1 MALLTLFSLALSPLL
16 AAAAPG
22 SAIHLRG
29 QDDLRDVYDYIIV
42 GAGTAGLTIGDR
54 LSESG
59 KYSVL
64 AIEYG
69 FLEPDGRRGTSNMYN
84 ITSVPQVHLKNREFW
99 VGVGCIVGGSSAVN
113 AQAFQRG
120 TKLEYSHWDALSGI
134 PNSGWDFEGLQPYF
148 RKGIQLGAPP
158 RPELTAIYN
167 VTYNPSSYGTNTSK
181 HSIFASFPEWHEP
194 GVIPYYNAAKNFP
207 GIELPI
213 DGSVGSNGLWWQPR
227 SEIPVVK
234 TRSYSRTGH
243 WDDLNRSDYH
253 LITATR
259 VDRVVFHGKTASGV
273 EISARPLDSNS
284 TLSTSSGNLK
294 KKKRV
299 IKARK
304 EVILAAGAIHTP
316 QILQQSGIGPAPLL
330 REAKIPLLVNLP
342 GVGSNLQDHAY
353 HPGIVFNRPSSPS
366 ESFPLTTPTPIPN
379 ITIPNLPSGIPPPF
393 GLNLLLIIGLP
404 VTSPARFEA
413 LSDFYSA
420 QDPSQYL
427 PSGTDP
433 TVLAGY
439 ARQHQLYTA
448 ALKSK
453 QFSVLAMAVTNN
465 SQAAPQLM
473 HTFSRGTVKVNIT
486 HPFDAEPVVD
496 YRFGSHP
503 LDVELILENIK
514 FVRRFF
520 TSTDSELHKYG
531 AREVSPGLEKY
542 GTDEALREWIRENTV
557 PSVFHPVGT
566 AARMP
571 REWGGV
577 VDEGLQVYGVER
589 LTVVDTSVWP
599 TVVGGTTSQ
608 SVYAVAEKV
617 RIFLFFFYMSIM

>member
-1 MALLTLFSLALSPLL
+1 MALLALFSLALGPLL
-16 AAAAPG
+16 TAAAPG
-22 SAIHLRG
+22 SAVHLRG
-29 QDDLRDVYDYIIV
+29 HDDLRDVYDYIVV
-42 GAGTAGLTIGDR
+42 GAGTAGLTVGDR

-64 AIEYG
+64 AVEYG
-69 FLEPDGRRGTSNMYN
+69 ILEPDGRRGLSNMYN

-120 TKLEYSHWDALSGI
+120 TKLEYSHWDALSGVS
-134 PNSGWDFEGLQPYF
+134 NSGWDWDGLLPYF
-148 RKGIQLGAPP
+148 KKGIQLGAPP
-158 RPELTAIYN
+158 NPELAAIYN

-181 HSIFASFPEWHEP
+181 HSIFASFSTGHEP
-194 GVIPYYNAAKNFP
+194 GVITYYNAAKNFP
-207 GIELPI
+207 GIDVPI

-227 SEIPVVK
+227 SEIPIVQ

-243 WDDLNRSDYH
+243 WDDLNRSNYH

-273 EISARPLDSNS
+273 EVSARQLD
-284 TLSTSSGNLK
+284 TSSSSSSSSKGRPK
-294 KKKRV
+294 PKKRT

-330 REAKIPLLVNLP
+330 RSANIPVLVDLP

-353 HPGIVFNRPSSPS
+353 HPSIVFN
-366 ESFPLTTPTPIPN
+366 LTTPTPTPN
-379 ITIPNLPSGIPPPF
+379 ITIPGLPTGIRSIF
-393 GLNLLLIIGLP
+393 GYGLLLTIGLP
-404 VTSPARFEA
+404 VTAPSRYLS

-420 QDPSQYL
+420 QNPTQYL
-427 PSGTDP
+427 PPDTHP
-433 TVLAGY
+433 TVIKGY
-439 ARQHQLYTA
+439 AQQHRLYTA

-453 QFSVLAMAVTNN
+453 QFSTLAMGITNI
-465 SQAAPQLM
+465 SQAGPQLM
-473 HTFSRGTVKVNIT
+473 HTFSRGTVKLNTT
-486 HPFDAEPVVD
+486 HPFDTEPIVD

-520 TSTDSELHKYG
+520 TSPESELHRYG
-531 AREVSPGLEKY
+531 ARETSPGTAEY
-542 GTDEALREWIRENTV
+542 GTDAKLREWIRENVV

-571 REWGGV
+571 RAWGGV
-577 VDEGLQVYGVER
+577 VDEGLLVYGVGR
-589 LTVVDTSVWP
+589 LSVVDTSVWP
-599 TVVGGTTSQ
+599 TIVGGTTSQ
-608 SVYAVAEKV
+608 TVYAVAEKAADLIKG
-617 RIFLFFFYMSIM
+617 RQ